1 MAGDSYRFAPTIA
14 DDTMSMCG
22 FRTWLTVVLQDMVD
36 GFGLR
41 SSSGWSGAMTAGVGL
56 EDGDVG
62 IGSFCVGAD
71 LGAVDEDAKDGVLD
85 GDSDRS
91 SLMAVSYP

>member
-1 MAGDSYRFAPTIA
+1 
-14 DDTMSMCG
+14 
-22 FRTWLTVVLQDMVD
+22 
-36 GFGLR
+36 
-41 SSSGWSGAMTAGVGL
+41 MTAGVGL